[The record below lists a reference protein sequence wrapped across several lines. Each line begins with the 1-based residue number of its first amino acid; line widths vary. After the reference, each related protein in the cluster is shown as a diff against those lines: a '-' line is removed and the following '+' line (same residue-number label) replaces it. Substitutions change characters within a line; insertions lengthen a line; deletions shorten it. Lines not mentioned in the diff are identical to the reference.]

1 MKGTFESK
9 YDKHQPNR
17 GFEGT
22 VSSRNLYVLLK
33 AAPASVFVEL
43 GNIQN
48 TFDQRRLVINSNRQA
63 LAKWLMEGF
72 LKDYK
77 EKK

>member
-1 MKGTFESK
+1 MKELLLVLHFAFYLFLYLLDVYKRQPKSVLGKRLAVAMKGTFESK

-33 AAPASVFVEL
+33 AASPH
-43 GNIQN
+43 
-48 TFDQRRLVINSNRQA
+48 
-63 LAKWLMEGF
+63 
-72 LKDYK
+72 YY
-77 EKK
+77 

>member
-22 VSSRNLYVLLK
+22 VSSRNLYVLL
-33 AAPASVFVEL
+33 E
-43 GNIQN
+43 GC
-48 TFDQRRLVINSNRQA
+48 TRLP
-63 LAKWLMEGF
+63 F
-72 LKDYK
+72 LWSWAIYRMLSTNAVS
-77 EKK
+77 